1 MYLQRRYIV
10 IRIFAM
16 LFSKHYALGRMK
28 KTQKELAFLRDLYI
42 EDAWT
47 HRFTDLVDKHLKID
61 EAENL
66 LYLNA
71 GTGGHAFALS
81 EKFGEKTDLFAA
93 CENDDILSIAR
104 DKAAAVSSNV
114 DFSCIRFEDDAFD
127 AVLADATFVRPAELA
142 DFIDDAV
149 RVARNGADVALFLPA
164 AGSYGEVFSVLW
176 EVLFNEELPDDNS
189 AVERLVAAIPTI
201 SRVEEI
207 AERAGLVNIKT
218 ETAIEI
224 FEYENGA
231 EFVASPLVEDFLMPI
246 WLETLGE
253 DELVRITAKI
263 AQLIDSEEGDLT
275 FRFTVKA
282 ILVTGEKA

>member
-1 MYLQRRYIV
+1 M
-10 IRIFAM
+10 
-16 LFSKHYALGRMK
+16 

-47 HRFTDLVDKHLKID
+47 NRFTEHVDKHIKLNG
-61 EAENL
+61 AENL

-71 GTGGHAFALS
+71 GTGSHAFAIA
-81 EKFGEKTDLFAA
+81 ERHGDKTDVFAA
-93 CENDDILSIAR
+93 CENEDLLSIAR
-104 DKAAAVSSNV
+104 DKAAAINSNV
-114 DFSCIRFEDDAFD
+114 DFSTIRFEDDAFD

-149 RVARNGADVALFLPA
+149 RVAKNGADVAFFLPA
-164 AGSYGEVFSVLW
+164 AGSYGEVFSVIW
-176 EVLFNEELPDDNS
+176 EVLFNEEMTEDNA

-207 AERAGLVNIKT
+207 AERSGLVNTKT
-218 ETAIEI
+218 ETAVEI

-246 WLETLGE
+246 WLESMNEE
-253 DELVRITAKI
+253 DLARITTKI
-263 AQLIDSEEGDLT
+263 PQLIDSEEGDLT

-282 ILVTGEKA
+282 TLVTGEKS

>member
-1 MYLQRRYIV
+1 
-10 IRIFAM
+10 M
-16 LFSKHYALGRMK
+16 LFSKHYPLNKMI

-47 HRFTDLVDKHLKID
+47 HRFTELVDKHFKLD
-61 EAENL
+61 EADNL
-66 LYLNA
+66 LYINA

-81 EKFGEKTDLFAA
+81 EKYGEKTDIFAA
-93 CENDDILSIAR
+93 CENEDILSIAR

-114 DFSCIRFEDDAFD
+114 DFSTIRFEDDAFD
-127 AVLADATFVRPAELA
+127 TVLADATFVRPAELA

-149 RVARNGADVALFLPA
+149 RVARHGADVAFFLPA

-176 EVLFNEELPDDNS
+176 EVLFNEQLTEDNA

-218 ETAIEI
+218 ETAVEI
-224 FEYENGA
+224 FEFENGA
-231 EFVASPLVEDFLMPI
+231 EFVGSPLVEDFLMPI
-246 WLETLGE
+246 WLETLSEGE
-253 DELVRITAKI
+253 LARVTTKI

-282 ILVTGEKA
+282 TLVTGEKA